1 VEALLSELLTELV
14 LPKPED
20 VDELEDVA
28 SDVVEA
34 AAVDVVVVLVD
45 AYASARCSPR
55 PPAASVVASSTP
67 AVHRRVVDRARLV
80 RRLVMRGTLPGRPS
94 PILCVRCGPPM
105 TVGAA
110 G

>member
-1 VEALLSELLTELV
+1 VLVDGHQEPFVVVEALLSELLTELV

-45 AYASARCSPR
+45 A
-55 PPAASVVASSTP
+55 
-67 AVHRRVVDRARLV
+67 
-80 RRLVMRGTLPGRPS
+80 
-94 PILCVRCGPPM
+94 
-105 TVGAA
+105 
-110 G
+110 